1 MHAVAMQA
9 CSPSHRAIDKHIH
22 VLKLGQHC
30 VCQVLALQ
38 GGGGTGELL
47 TGVGLPGTGQMLGQ
61 SRHPL
66 NKGWAAAKHL
76 VEAEFFAPQWL

>member
-1 MHAVAMQA
+1 MTCVLLGVHASPCNLCSPCQAMHAVAMQA

-47 TGVGLPGTGQMLGQ
+47 TGVGLPGTGQMLG
-61 SRHPL
+61 
-66 NKGWAAAKHL
+66 AI
-76 VEAEFFAPQWL
+76 